1 MTHSPINY
9 LRTPAVKMAALDHWP
24 AAVHVFDKTTQAAL
38 QAAEATG
45 RPLLIRGL
53 PGVGK
58 SQTARAAA
66 WVSGRPLI
74 SQVIDGRTE
83 AQDLMFRFDAVR
95 RLADAQVLR
104 PDQQLKDEAHYLQP
118 QALWWAFDW
127 KTAKEAA
134 SQPAPPAHTPKG
146 WNPASDRC
154 VLLIDEIDKADPD
167 LPNALLE
174 VLSTQGFFVP
184 ILNRRVTA
192 PAGRRPL
199 IIITTNDERE
209 LPAPFLRRCLV
220 LKLAL
225 PRDAIALTA
234 ELADLG
240 QLHQDW
246 QREVHRSSAG
256 AAGWAGSCEL
266 IDEVAALVAN
276 ARVKALSQRRYLPGT
291 SEFLDLVQALA
302 EIAPDD
308 QHAQRTQLAT
318 LAEFA
323 LSKQLDGPGG

>member
-1 MTHSPINY
+1 MSMPPFAYPIQQPV
-9 LRTPAVKMAALDHWP
+9 RMAPLDHWP
-24 AAVHVFDKTTQAAL
+24 AAVHLFNAKAAAAL
-38 QAAEATG
+38 QAAEVTG

-66 WVSGRPLI
+66 WVSGRPLV

-95 RLADAQVLR
+95 RLADAQALQAG
-104 PDQQLKDEAHYLQP
+104 QQLQDESHYLQP

-127 KTAKEAA
+127 AKALEAPAKPLPPATA
-134 SQPAPPAHTPKG
+134 PAPWAAATG
-146 WNPASDRC
+146 RC
-154 VLLIDEIDKADPD
+154 VLLIDEIDKADPE

-184 ILNRRVTA
+184 MLNQRVVVP
-192 PAGRRPL
+192 PARRPL
-199 IIITTNDERE
+199 IIITTNEERE

-220 LKLAL
+220 LKLELSADL
-225 PRDAIALTA
+225 AALTA
-234 ELADLG
+234 ELAALG
-240 QLHQDW
+240 RQHQDW
-246 QREVHRSSAG
+246 QRLLHG
-256 AAGWAGSCEL
+256 QTGGQTGWGGRCVV
-266 IDEVAALVAN
+266 IDEVAALVAG
-276 ARVKALSQRRYLPGT
+276 ARLAAQSQRRYLPGT

-302 EIAPDD
+302 ELAPDNAV
-308 QHAQRTQLAT
+308 AQRGHLDT

-323 LSKQLDGPGG
+323 LKKERDSDAG